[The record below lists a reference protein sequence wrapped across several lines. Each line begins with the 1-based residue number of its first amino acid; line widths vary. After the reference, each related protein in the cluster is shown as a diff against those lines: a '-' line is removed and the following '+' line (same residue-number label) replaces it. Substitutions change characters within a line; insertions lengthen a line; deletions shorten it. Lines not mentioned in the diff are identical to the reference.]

1 MPGRF
6 PQAPSKPVADHGVA
20 DPLADRERESGRLAR
35 HCREPGHRERA
46 RTHGAGATKLLE
58 DRPPSC
64 SPRQTARRCRP
75 FRRRAFST
83 ARPALVSIR

>member
-1 MPGRF
+1 MASRF
-6 PQAPSKPVADHGVA
+6 PEAPSKPVADHRVA
-20 DPLADRERESGRLAR
+20 DPLADRESESRRLAG
-35 HCREPGHRERA
+35 HCREPGHRERP
-46 RTHGAGATKLLE
+46 RTDGAGAAKPLE
-58 DRPPSC
+58 GRPPSR